1 MIKYENL
8 KSENVENAGEVIRAF
23 SQLLYGNTYGSN
35 QIDDLIKQ
43 AIEENQIQRKEPQYI
58 FYTYLTIDGFEKKY
72 YKACGTDLTIN
83 KAKAWVYTKADL
95 EFYEAYRK
103 YYEVEEVEK
112 EEF

>member
-8 KSENVENAGEVIRAF
+8 KSENVKNAGEVIRTF
-23 SQLLYGNTYGSN
+23 SLLLYGNTAGSA
-35 QIDDLIKQ
+35 QIDELLAK
-43 AIEENQIQRKEPQYI
+43 AIEEGQVQKKESQYV

-72 YKACGTDLTIN
+72 YKACGTDLTTN

-95 EFYEAYRK
+95 DFYEAHK
-103 YYEVEEVEK
+103 KQYEVEEIEK